1 MKELVSV
8 RTGNWI
14 DRTSGLSEKS
24 QKYNFSLIVSP
35 ALLNSVGVGDDY
47 SQLLKLSPPPG
58 LPWTAVALCDYS
70 LCRFGP
76 FLWSG
81 HAQNYSIHKDI
92 RMSLGLVILFGTQ
105 TVLFWLNAAA

>member
-47 SQLLKLSPPPG
+47 STMQGLLAATWSSWLYSCASLVSRSTPSSVARERRGPG
-58 LPWTAVALCDYS
+58 IFSHVRDVKGRKVVERT
-70 LCRFGP
+70 
-76 FLWSG
+76 
-81 HAQNYSIHKDI
+81 
-92 RMSLGLVILFGTQ
+92 
-105 TVLFWLNAAA
+105 